1 MSPTFP
7 IINYFGRFFEQTK
20 LDDYWAPLY
29 LPKANTP
36 RPIVALWLIAVTE
49 EFDNRL
55 FEHPKI
61 IDTIEDN
68 LNKYSNSTSGYD
80 DIIAYYADLDIQ
92 FSFLNQAK
100 SEKVITTKRDK
111 RTARNQRRINER
123 KFDKQSRRMPI
134 FLSNPTWS
142 TFDSQRNIYIL
153 TDTAPFSVFPSY
165 FEYLKNQIEN
175 HSVHMQFTN

>member
-7 IINYFGRFFEQTK
+7 IINYFGRCFEPTE
-20 LDDYWAPLY
+20 LDDYWVPLY

-61 IDTIEDN
+61 IETIEDN
-68 LNKYSNSTSGYD
+68 LNKYSNSISGYD
-80 DIIAYYADLDIQ
+80 DIIAYYADFDIQ

-100 SEKVITTKRDK
+100 SEKAITTKRNK

-123 KFDKQSRRMPI
+123 ELDKKSRRISI

-142 TFDSQRNIYIL
+142 TFDKQRNVDIL

-165 FEYLKNQIEN
+165 FEYLKNQIAQTPTSG
-175 HSVHMQFTN
+175 H

>member
-7 IINYFGRFFEQTK
+7 IINYFGRFFEPTE

-29 LPKANTP
+29 LPKTNTP
-36 RPIVALWLIAVTE
+36 RPVVALWLIAVTE

-55 FEHPKI
+55 FEQPKI

-68 LNKYSNSTSGYD
+68 LNKYSNSISGYGEL
-80 DIIAYYADLDIQ
+80 ITYYADLNIQ
-92 FSFLNQAK
+92 FSILNQVK
-100 SEKVITTKRDK
+100 SEKTNTKREK
-111 RTARNQRRINER
+111 RTVRNQRRINER
-123 KFDKQSRRMPI
+123 ELAKKSRRMSI

-142 TFDSQRNIYIL
+142 TFDKQRNVYIL

-165 FEYLKNQIEN
+165 FEYLKNQIAQTPTSG
-175 HSVHMQFTN
+175 H